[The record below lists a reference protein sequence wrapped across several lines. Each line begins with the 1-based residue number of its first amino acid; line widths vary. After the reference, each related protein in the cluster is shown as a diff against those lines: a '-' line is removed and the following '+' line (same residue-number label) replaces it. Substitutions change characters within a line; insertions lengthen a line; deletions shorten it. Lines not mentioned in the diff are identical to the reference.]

1 MSQRDGAQPEA
12 PASLGAADKLLLLK
26 SLHLDSAQRD
36 SVQPSRRWLLPAG
49 IAAGVPLGDAAAGWA
64 LRPPPHPVGEG
75 GAGAGAPAGAEG
87 KGRRQGTPARGPRPP
102 GARAPPKYRT
112 PP

>member
-49 IAAGVPLGDAAAGWA
+49 IAAGVPLAVAPAGWA
-64 LRPPPHPVGEG
+64 LRPPPHPAGEG
-75 GAGAGAPAGAEG
+75 GAGGAPPAGG
-87 KGRRQGTPARGPRPP
+87 KEKARAPGYPDADPAARGPR
-102 GARAPPKYRT
+102 APPHY
-112 PP
+112 PAL